1 MQAPVPVASL
11 LLTNRAPR
19 SLIAATSRWN
29 LGRRFHS
36 AETERQLLSE
46 ISKELSNAP
55 PFQVPQT
62 NLAGASRKRDVIV
75 ALLPLLW
82 THGQRRRTAAS
93 LGCIVGS
100 KVSRLAA
107 PWMLSRLVE
116 TRTRA
121 PLFAVGHCG
130 AKALASVLQESRSA
144 LFSDVSLSA
153 STAAAAEFINGVQ
166 RLSAA
171 KMASSNSTSLASA
184 CNGAVSSVQQIL
196 NATVLQVTPIA
207 VEVSMV
213 VGYIGRALGWPN
225 ALVTAAMVAEYIRFT
240 VKVSKIRAVERQQMQ
255 KAVNRADRFF
265 LDAIDNNELIKAFTA
280 EDFTTQR
287 YLAHVAEMVSCKAR
301 VRRSLS
307 YLNAGQQCIA
317 AAGLLANMS
326 LVHRRVRHGATG
338 LGTYALV
345 AQLLHQLMQPLNF
358 VGTIYRETTNSFAQV
373 LDVARLIRDPE
384 PDFGTS
390 ELPQEPLTLKFENV
404 SFTYPGAREASLRNV
419 SFEWQEGEKLGVVGS
434 SGSGKTSIVRLLL
447 RLYQPSEGRITLNGI
462 DVRHFPLAVY
472 RRLLSVVS
480 QDSPMMDDTLL
491 ANLQLSSPRA
501 TAEAV
506 LEALKRTRLTPLL
519 KSGAGRLVGRQGSRL
534 SGGQRQRV
542 GIARS
547 LLRKAPF
554 MILDE
559 ATSALDSVTE
569 NFVLEQIQ
577 PRSTLSIAHRLA
589 TVADSSKLLV
599 LSEGA
604 VKEEG
609 THRSLRALNGVY
621 SELWSQQVK

>member
-1 MQAPVPVASL
+1 MVPASL
-11 LLTNRAPR
+11 YSVKRTPL
-19 SLIAATSRWN
+19 SLIATTARWK
-29 LGRRFHS
+29 LGQRFHS
-36 AETERQLLSE
+36 VETEHQLLSE
-46 ISKELSNAP
+46 ISKELGNAP
-55 PFQVPQT
+55 SGPVPRT
-62 NLAGASRKRDVIV
+62 NLADASRKRDVTL

-82 THGQRRRTAAS
+82 IRGQRHRTAAS
-93 LGCIVGS
+93 LGCMVGS
-100 KVSRLAA
+100 KVCRLAA
-107 PWMLSRLVE
+107 PWMLSQLVE
-116 TRTRA
+116 TRTGA
-121 PLFAVGHCG
+121 PLFAAGHCG

-166 RLSAA
+166 RLSAG
-171 KMASSNSTSLASA
+171 KMAASNSTSLASA
-184 CNGAVSSVQQIL
+184 CNQAVSSVQQIL
-196 NATVLQVTPIA
+196 NATVLQVTPI
-207 VEVSMV
+207 VLEVGMV
-213 VGYIGRALGWPN
+213 VGYIGRMLGWPN
-225 ALVTAAMVAEYIRFT
+225 ALVTTAMVAEYIRFT
-240 VKVSKIRAVERQQMQ
+240 VEVSKSRAIERQEMQ

-280 EDFTTQR
+280 EDYTTLR
-287 YLAHVAEMVSCKAR
+287 YLNHVAEMVSCKAR

-373 LDVARLIRDPE
+373 LDVARLIQDPE
-384 PDFGTS
+384 PDFGTL
-390 ELPQEPLTLKFENV
+390 ELPKEPLTLKFENV
-404 SFTYPGAREASLRNV
+404 SFTYSGAREPALRNV
-419 SFEWQEGEKLGVVGS
+419 SFEWTEGEKLGLVGS

-472 RRLLSVVS
+472 RRLLSLVS

-491 ANLQLSSPRA
+491 ANLQLASPRV

-506 LEALKRTRLTPLL
+506 LDALKRTRLTPLL
-519 KSGAGRLVGRQGSRL
+519 KTGVTRLVGRQGSRM

-542 GIARS
+542 GIARA
-547 LLRKAPF
+547 LLRRAPF

-569 NFVLEQIQ
+569 NFVLEQVQ
-577 PRSTLSIAHRLA
+577 PRSALSIAHRLP
-589 TVADSSKLLV
+589 TVADSSKLVV

-609 THRSLRALNGVY
+609 THQSLLALNGVY